1 MSGNARLCVLFDA
14 HPQVAPELLT
24 SNYDRVVEV
33 FSRFADVVPI
43 FDVTHLPAPELP
55 GALNLSHSDI
65 FEGIGHLKGDF
76 IVPGNCDLKLLAA
89 VTRLQQYSHFIR
101 LEFDVWPTEVAE
113 HRVHEFC
120 KLAMSGAFGA
130 SYLRS
135 LPQDAQWVHWP
146 TLRTGSTSVP
156 DDDKQAA
163 FLPLIFFPRHFA
175 DFYAAR
181 LREGWSG
188 HYEALMPTLA
198 RQAGLKLIDLG
209 NSGRKFTLIEE
220 FNVVPQSFSAPPRAA
235 FVHPIKNVAQIDAI
249 HFRPEEHI
257 EGSLAEIEALKAR
270 FSLATDYLE
279 FGAGGS
285 TVLACRMGVQT
296 VTSIETNLNFC
307 SDLIHRF
314 SLRSY
319 IDTGR
324 LHLRHAHV
332 GPTGPWG
339 FPTET
344 PADRQ
349 IENYV
354 SWPSKMKSADLILI
368 DGRFRVA
375 VAADCALSHGA
386 DTTIM
391 IHDYFDRPQYRP
403 VEEFLTLRERVDT
416 LAVFSVREDRRD
428 IAGQIRQQYF
438 HDMQ

>member
-1 MSGNARLCVLFDA
+1 MSGDARLCVLFDA
-14 HPQVAPELLT
+14 HPQVDPELLSANFT
-24 SNYDRVVEV
+24 RVTEV
-33 FSRFADVVPI
+33 FAGFADVVPI
-43 FDVTHLPAPELP
+43 FDVTQVTAPALP
-55 GALNLSHSDI
+55 GQLSLSRSDI
-65 FEGIGHLKGDF
+65 FDSLEHSKGDF
-76 IVPGNCDLKLLAA
+76 VVPGNCDLKLLAA
-89 VTRLQQYSHFIR
+89 VSRLKDYTHFIR
-101 LEFDVWPTEVAE
+101 LEFDVWPTDVAQF
-113 HRVHEFC
+113 RVREFC
-120 KLAMSGAFGA
+120 KLATSGAFGA

-146 TLRTGSTSVP
+146 TLSTGPTFVP

-175 DFYAAR
+175 DFYVAR

-235 FVHPIKNVAQIDAI
+235 FVHPVKNVAQIDAI

-257 EGSLAEIEALKAR
+257 EGSQAEIEALKAR
-270 FSLATDYLE
+270 LSRANDYLE

-296 VTSIETNLNFC
+296 VTSIETDLDFC
-307 SDLIHRF
+307 GDLIHRF
-314 SLRSY
+314 SLRTY

-324 LHLRHAHV
+324 LHLKHVHV

-339 FPTET
+339 VPIET
-344 PADRQ
+344 PADRL

-375 VAADCALSHGA
+375 VAADCALSHGT

-403 VEEFLTLRERVDT
+403 VEEFLALRERVDS
-416 LAVFSVREDRRD
+416 LAIFSICEDRREV
-428 IAGQIRQQYF
+428 AGRIRQQYF

>member
-1 MSGNARLCVLFDA
+1 MSGDARLCVLFDA
-14 HPQVAPELLT
+14 HPQVDPEFLVANLE
-24 SNYDRVVEV
+24 RVAEV
-33 FSRFADVVPI
+33 FSGFADVVPI
-43 FDVTHLPAPELP
+43 LDATQSTAPDLP
-55 GALNLSHSDI
+55 GALILSRSDI
-65 FEGIGHLKGDF
+65 FDGIAHSKGDF
-76 IVPGNCDLKLLAA
+76 VVPGNCDLKLLAA
-89 VTRLQQYSHFIR
+89 VSRLEQYSHFIR
-101 LEFDVWPTEVAE
+101 LEFDVWPTDIAQ
-113 HRVHEFC
+113 HRVREFC
-120 KLAMSGAFGA
+120 KLATSGAFGA

-135 LPQDAQWVHWP
+135 QPQDAAWVYWP
-146 TLRTGSTSVP
+146 TLTTGSFTVP
-156 DDDKQAA
+156 DDEKQAA
-163 FLPLIFFPRHFA
+163 FLPLIFFPRQFA

-235 FVHPIKNVAQIDAI
+235 FVHPVKRLTQIDAV
-249 HFRPEEHI
+249 HFRPQEHI
-257 EGSLAEIEALKAR
+257 EGSPAEIEALKAR
-270 FSLATDYLE
+270 LSLSNDYLE

-296 VTSIETNLNFC
+296 VTSIETDLTFC
-307 SDLIHRF
+307 SDLIDRF

-324 LHLRHAHV
+324 LHLRHVHV

-339 FPTET
+339 FPIEM
-344 PADRQ
+344 PADRL

-354 SWPSKMKSADLILI
+354 GWPSKQKSADLILI

-375 VAADCALSHGA
+375 VAADCALSHGS

-403 VEEFLTLRERVDT
+403 IEEFLTLRERVDS
-416 LAVFSVREDRRD
+416 LAIFSVREDRRN
-428 IAGQIRQQYF
+428 AAEQIRQQYL